1 MDTKFSLKLPQV
13 FITLVTMIDSKTS
26 LKMTTLSLWH
36 RFHLKKMIRWMYYV
50 SVSFLLICL
59 IIDQSISFY
68 VRDSVFEDVDKLP
81 YHPYGVV
88 LGTSKYVATGK
99 TNDYYTN
106 RLAAAKTLID
116 HQKVSYLLLSGD
128 NRTSQYNEP
137 RTMLRDL
144 RKMDVP
150 RDRLFQ
156 DFAGF
161 RTLDSVVR
169 ANKVFQVPSY
179 TIISQKFHCE
189 RALFIAKHHDIDAI
203 CFAAKQPDTYLGT
216 RIRETFARVKA
227 IFDLVIGIQ
236 PYFLGSPEPLP
247 LPDNE

>member
-13 FITLVTMIDSKTS
+13 FITLVSMIDSKHLSNDHTFPLAS
-26 LKMTTLSLWH
+26 LS
-36 RFHLKKMIRWMYYV
+36 FKKMIRWMYYV

-116 HQKVSYLLLSGD
+116 HQK
-128 NRTSQYNEP
+128 
-137 RTMLRDL
+137 
-144 RKMDVP
+144 
-150 RDRLFQ
+150 
-156 DFAGF
+156 
-161 RTLDSVVR
+161 
-169 ANKVFQVPSY
+169 
-179 TIISQKFHCE
+179 
-189 RALFIAKHHDIDAI
+189 
-203 CFAAKQPDTYLGT
+203 
-216 RIRETFARVKA
+216 
-227 IFDLVIGIQ
+227 
-236 PYFLGSPEPLP
+236 
-247 LPDNE
+247 